1 VKSIKV
7 ELTCRECGYENIADI
22 DNEMYKNDYCFICKG
37 CGKEQPISYY
47 DYFPLEDEKGKK

>member
-1 VKSIKV
+1 MKSIKV

-22 DNEMYKNDYCFICKG
+22 DDEMYKKDTCFICKG

-47 DYFPLEDEKGKK
+47 DYFPLEDYNK